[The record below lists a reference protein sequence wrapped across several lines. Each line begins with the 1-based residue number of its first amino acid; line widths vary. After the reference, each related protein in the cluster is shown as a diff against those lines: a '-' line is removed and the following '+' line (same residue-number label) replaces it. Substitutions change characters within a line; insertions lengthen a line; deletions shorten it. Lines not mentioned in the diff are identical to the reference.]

1 MSGSAQKSSDWPT
14 FVPGEKYTWAEIS
27 DYTWSPGGGRD
38 EIAPETLFECRADGG
53 QLIFD
58 EVVPENPFGLI
69 PASEAQAAV
78 EHLRRNGMSTLDIA
92 RLAGISQEAARR
104 AEAGH
109 GQLRRSTRD
118 ALIAAAA
125 SVNGKAK
132 RAI

>member
-1 MSGSAQKSSDWPT
+1 MSRSAQKSSDWPT
-14 FVPGEKYTWAEIS
+14 FVPGERYRWDEIA

-78 EHLRRNGMSTLDIA
+78 EQLRRNGMSTLDIA
-92 RLAGISQEAARR
+92 RVAGISQEAARR
-104 AEAGH
+104 AVSGH

-125 SVNGKAK
+125 SVNGKAE

>member
-14 FVPGEKYTWAEIS
+14 FVPGEQYRWDEIA

-38 EIAPETLFECRADGG
+38 QIAPGTLFECRADGG

-58 EVVPENPFGLI
+58 EIVPPNPHGLVA
-69 PASEAQAAV
+69 ASEAQAAV
-78 EHLRRNGMSTLDIA
+78 EELRHGGMSTLDIA

-104 AEAGH
+104 AISGH
-109 GQLRRSTRD
+109 GQLRRSTKD

-125 SVNGKAK
+125 SANGKTE